1 MFYKYAINTVV
12 SVLIYTELYIYWGV
26 YEKFFSDHNLKVLET
41 IDWDCHFNEN
51 IWPSIQY
58 SPLKRLGF
66 ISFVSF
72 TSISYRSS
80 GPSFRH

>member
-41 IDWDCHFNEN
+41 IDRDCHFNEN
-51 IWPSIQY
+51 IWPSI
-58 SPLKRLGF
+58 
-66 ISFVSF
+66 
-72 TSISYRSS
+72 
-80 GPSFRH
+80 